1 MILTN
6 DSEHA
11 GGLGG
16 SGITFVLSLIVEHR
30 LVDDEDP
37 LDSLSD
43 NLVLLSFPDLAA
55 ILEPTNLVWEKLIL
69 SLMGCHVDPFM
80 WSFHF

>member
-1 MILTN
+1 MTMLLTD

-16 SGITFVLSLIVEHR
+16 SGITFILGFIVEHG

-43 NLVLLSFPDLAA
+43 DLVLLSFPDLAA
-55 ILEPTNLVWEKLIL
+55 ILEPTNLV
-69 SLMGCHVDPFM
+69 
-80 WSFHF
+80 